1 MIEEILT
8 PFEFRNMNKNNRRSI
23 NEKRD
28 GNYTYGCIMACVDK
42 DIQHPDLNM
51 DDVYYGEDNDKGIE
65 DEHHVTLL
73 FGLHN
78 DIIYDDVIMF
88 LQNIKMPLL
97 QLTGI
102 STFNNPEFDVV
113 KYDVK
118 CPEFHLYN
126 KLIKLQFPYTS
137 NFPEYVPHMTISY
150 MKPGTGDVYKEEFK
164 ESTVL
169 QVSKW
174 IYSESNKKKT
184 AIYPDGK
191 VIVIRDAQK

>member
-1 MIEEILT
+1 MDNILN
-8 PFEFRNMNKNNRRSI
+8 PFEFRIMNKNNIKSI

-42 DIQHPDLNM
+42 EIQRPGLNM
-51 DDVYYGEDNDKGIE
+51 ANIYYGEDNDKGIE
-65 DEHHVTLL
+65 DEQHVTLL
-73 FGLHN
+73 FGIHSDVN
-78 DIIYDDVIMF
+78 YDDVIMF

-126 KLIKLQFPYTS
+126 KLIQLQFPFTS
-137 NFPEYVPHMTISY
+137 NFPDYVPHMTIAY
-150 MKPGTGDVYKEEFK
+150 MNPGTGNQYKKQFK
-164 ESTVL
+164 ENIVL
-169 QVSKW
+169 PVSKW

-191 VIVIRDAQK
+191 VIVIREAQE